1 MIQGKQYTDDD
12 AENPINRGSVD
23 NPKLTKSP
31 FIVTFQYGASAE
43 GYWVYERMI
52 LQLED
57 CIDWIRVLHPQCDFV
72 FIFYH
77 SCVHDRGQEN
87 GLNDKRVNVV
97 FSGKQPKINNT
108 VIKDGA
114 GYLGHFKG
122 SLRKVGFQEMVLQ
135 VYEYK

>member
-1 MIQGKQYTDDD
+1 M
-12 AENPINRGSVD
+12 
-23 NPKLTKSP
+23 
-31 FIVTFQYGASAE
+31 
-43 GYWVYERMI
+43 
-52 LQLED
+52 
-57 CIDWIRVLHPQCDFV
+57 
-72 FIFYH
+72 
-77 SCVHDRGQEN
+77 
-87 GLNDKRVNVV
+87 NDKRVNVV